1 MIEVTDKGNGLYVV
15 KITMKEIHTLEV
27 PELKEKL
34 QKTIIDRG
42 IKKMVIDLTDVKII
56 TSSGIGIFLNIN
68 QSLRSQLRLAAANEE
83 ILKVLD
89 LTKVTTVINLFK
101 TIEEA
106 VASFK

>member
-1 MIEVTDKGNGLYVV
+1 MIEVTDKGNGLHVV

-34 QKTIIDRG
+34 QRTIIDRG
-42 IKKMVIDLTDVKII
+42 IKKMVIDLSDVKII

-89 LTKVTTVINLFK
+89 LTKVTTVITLFN
-101 TIEEA
+101 TVEEA
-106 VASFK
+106 ITSLS